1 MKRQILIFSVTF
13 FITISLAYGFLRLR
27 TEEIIPGAV
36 STELPGRCEIIQ
48 FGRGLQPEYTI
59 ALACPRTDLIR
70 LWPLPV
76 QLPWIENI

>member
-13 FITISLAYGFLRLR
+13 FITINLAYGFLRLR

-36 STELPGRCEIIQ
+36 SKKLSGHCEIIQ

-59 ALACPRTDLIR
+59 ALVCPRMDLIR

-76 QLPWIENI
+76 QQPWFEDI

>member
-1 MKRQILIFSVTF
+1 MKCLILIFSVTL

-36 STELPGRCEIIQ
+36 STELPGHCKIIQ
-48 FGRGLQPEYTI
+48 FGRGLQREYTI
-59 ALACPRTDLIR
+59 ALACPRTDFLR

-76 QLPWIENI
+76 QQSWLEDI